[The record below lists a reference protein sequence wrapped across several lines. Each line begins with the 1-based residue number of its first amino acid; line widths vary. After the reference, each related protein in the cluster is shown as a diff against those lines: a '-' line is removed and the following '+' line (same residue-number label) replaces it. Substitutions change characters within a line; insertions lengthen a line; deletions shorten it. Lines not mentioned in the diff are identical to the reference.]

1 MPVRTLSPSRR
12 EFLKAAAAPFVASPR
27 VLGLGGAVAPGDRI
41 GMGFIGIGGQGG
53 GHLFGGAWTYISGG
67 YLAREDVQV
76 LAACDVVRQKRES
89 ARDRVNRYYA
99 EKSGQGRFKSCEA
112 YNDLRELLARG
123 DIDAVL
129 IGSPNHW
136 HAPMAILAARAGKDV
151 YCEKPTAITI
161 RESQIVAGTVRRYG
175 RVYQGGTQQR
185 SEYGGKFRRAC
196 QLVRSG
202 RIGQLKEVY
211 ANIGGAE
218 ARWVRGFGAGK
229 PVPDGLDWDLFLGPA
244 PWSPYGTIPHSAFVF
259 DGGNW
264 EQHHYDIV
272 QWAIDADRTGPVEI
286 GVENGRAVY
295 RFASGVVVH
304 GRPYPG
310 EKVGGSG
317 GATFV
322 GTEGRIAV
330 DRDNLVAYPPEIL
343 EKPLGPNDTHLYRC
357 ISHSGNFLEC
367 VRTRRRTIVD
377 AETAHRSAS
386 FVLLGGIAQRLNR
399 TVKWDPAKE
408 QFINDP
414 EATRLMSLP
423 VRPPW
428 RL

>member
-1 MPVRTLSPSRR
+1 MDRLQPPSRR
-12 EFLKAAAAPFVASPR
+12 EFLMAAAFPFVVSPR
-27 VLGLGGAVAPGDRI
+27 VLGLGGAVAPAGRI

-76 LAACDVVRQKRES
+76 LAVCDVVRQKRE
-89 ARDRVNRYYA
+89 AGRDRVNRFYA
-99 EKSGQGRFKSCEA
+99 DRAGQGNFKSCEA
-112 YNDLRELLARG
+112 YNDLRELLARE

-129 IGSPNHW
+129 VGSPNHW
-136 HAPMAILAARAGKDV
+136 HAPMAIMAARAGKDV

-161 RESQIVAGTVRRYG
+161 CQSRMMADTVRRYG
-175 RVYQGGTQQR
+175 RVYQAGTQQR

-196 QLVRSG
+196 ELVRSR
-202 RIGQLKEVY
+202 RIGELKEVY

-218 ARWVRGFGAGK
+218 AKWVRGFGAGK
-229 PVPDGLDWDLFLGPA
+229 PVPDGFDYDLFLGPA
-244 PWSPYGTIPHSAFVF
+244 PWSPYGTIPAHAFVF

-286 GVENGRAVY
+286 GVEKGRAVY
-295 RFASGVVVH
+295 RFASGVVVY
-304 GRPYPG
+304 GWSYPG

-330 DRDNLVAYPPEIL
+330 DRDNLVAYPPKIA
-343 EKPLGPNDTHLYRC
+343 EKPLGPDVPPIYRC

-367 VRTRRRTIVD
+367 VRTRKRTICD
-377 AETAHRSAS
+377 AETAHRAAS

-399 TVKWDPAKE
+399 TVKWDPVKE
-408 QFINDP
+408 QFIDDP

-423 VRPPW
+423 ARPPW

>member
-1 MPVRTLSPSRR
+1 MNRQPISRR
-12 EFLKAAAAPFVASPR
+12 HFLGAASAVPLVVSSR

-76 LAACDVVRQKRES
+76 LAVCDVVRQKRE
-89 ARDRVNRYYA
+89 AGRDRVNRFYA
-99 EKSGQGRFKSCEA
+99 DRAGQGNFKSCEA
-112 YNDLRELLARG
+112 YNDLRELLARE

-129 IGSPNHW
+129 VGSPNHW
-136 HAPMAILAARAGKDV
+136 HAPMAIMAARAGKDV

-161 RESQIVAGTVRRYG
+161 CQSRMMADTVRRYG
-175 RVYQGGTQQR
+175 RVYQAGTQQR

-196 QLVRSG
+196 ELVRSR
-202 RIGQLKEVY
+202 RIGELKEVY

-218 ARWVRGFGAGK
+218 AKWVRGFGAGK
-229 PVPDGLDWDLFLGPA
+229 PVPDGFDYDLFLGPA
-244 PWSPYGTIPHSAFVF
+244 PWSPYGTIPVNAFVF

-264 EQHHYDIV
+264 EQHHYDFV
-272 QWAIDADRTGPVEI
+272 QWVIDADRTGPVEI
-286 GVENGRAVY
+286 GVEKGRAIY
-295 RFASGVVVH
+295 RFASGVVVY
-304 GRPYPG
+304 GRSYPG
-310 EKVGGSG
+310 ERVGGSG

-330 DRDNLVAYPPEIL
+330 DRDNLVAYPPKIA
-343 EKPLGPNDTHLYRC
+343 EKPLGPDVPPIYRC

-367 VRTRRRTIVD
+367 VRTRKRTICD
-377 AETAHRSAS
+377 AETAHRAAS

-399 TVKWDPAKE
+399 TVKWDPVKE
-408 QFINDP
+408 QFIDDP

-423 VRPPW
+423 ARPPW